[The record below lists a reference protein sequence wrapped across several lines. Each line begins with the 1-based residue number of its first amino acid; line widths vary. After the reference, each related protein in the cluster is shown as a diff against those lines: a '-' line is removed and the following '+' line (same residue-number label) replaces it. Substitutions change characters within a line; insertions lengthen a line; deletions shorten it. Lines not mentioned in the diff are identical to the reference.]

1 MQEEKKG
8 THDIPRTDYQQF
20 KEIEEPNY
28 LKIQRNNVQSGTKK
42 RKDWLWWLIALVVL
56 STSIYFVVDHMF
68 ESRDEVYNS
77 AQIARL
83 SAREA
88 VEQMFDGELEY
99 IRRDLT
105 EEEYNQIHEMVDNV
119 PESSEKVQ
127 ISSLLRK
134 AGEQLE
140 SQLEAQH
147 LVDSL
152 KTSSGEPNVDLK
164 RNDLIKDKSAFP
176 RGYDPEYAQELET
189 EYQKLV
195 TVIVLAIDLQDEIR
209 KLARS
214 DERLDKAEL
223 DQLNIEVEKLPF
235 SDRKTQL
242 TYDMKALYQTYDK
255 QQEELKKQLEEERKR
270 QEAEEAEEAYRRE
283 QEEIRRKEE
292 EIRLEEQRKEQ
303 ERIEQQQREEQRL
316 REEQERREQEERE
329 QEERDRLERE
339 EQRRREEQEQ
349 LEREEQERLEQEQLE
364 QEQNNNNNSNDNQES
379 EEVVGQNDGE

>member
-28 LKIQRNNVQSGTKK
+28 LKTQRNNVQSGTKK

-127 ISSLLRK
+127 INSLLRK

-189 EYQKLV
+189 EYQELV
-195 TVIVLAIDLQDEIR
+195 TVIVLAIDLQDAIR

-214 DERLDKAEL
+214 DEKLDKSEL

-255 QQEELKKQLEEERKR
+255 QQ
-270 QEAEEAEEAYRRE
+270 EAEEAYRRE

-316 REEQERREQEERE
+316 REEQERREQEER
-329 QEERDRLERE
+329 DRLERE

-364 QEQNNNNNSNDNQES
+364 QEQEQNNNNNNSNDNQES

>member
-28 LKIQRNNVQSGTKK
+28 LKTQRNNVQSGTKK

-127 ISSLLRK
+127 INSLLRK

-189 EYQKLV
+189 EYQELV
-195 TVIVLAIDLQDEIR
+195 TVIVLAIDLQDAIR

-214 DERLDKAEL
+214 DEKLDKSEL

-255 QQEELKKQLEEERKR
+255 QQ
-270 QEAEEAEEAYRRE
+270 EAEEAYRRE

-316 REEQERREQEERE
+316 REEQERREQEERDRLEREEQRRREE
-329 QEERDRLERE
+329 QEQLERE

-364 QEQNNNNNSNDNQES
+364 QEQEQNNNNNNSNDNQES